1 MLSRGSVAVQ
11 SALHDFV
18 FNRLFDGTNLR
29 TEDKSWPKITIVTP
43 SFNQGAYLEQTVLSV
58 LNQEYPNLEYIIMD
72 GGSTDDSL
80 KIIRRYEQYLSYW
93 DSNPD
98 GGQSAALAAGFRRAT
113 GEILAWINSDDV
125 YLPGVLQRVGQLFRS
140 DEQIDIC
147 YGNMNLLDK
156 HGCIVA
162 ERRVVDYSTTLLR
175 LGFRYG
181 GLGIYQPASF
191 WRRNLYEKVG
201 GLNPSL
207 FFCMDNDLFIRF
219 VMGGAN
225 FKFINAPLYG
235 FRIHPASKTGLHQ
248 NIAELEFK
256 ALIEK
261 YDLDWTSFKS
271 RCIRTAIRF
280 YRAWKHCLG
289 GDGLY
294 LAKRLLPNPLN
305 SVP

>member
-1 MLSRGSVAVQ
+1 MAIQ
-11 SALHDFV
+11 IKLHDFV
-18 FNRLFDGTNLR
+18 RHRQFDGTILR
-29 TEDKSWPKITIVTP
+29 RDDSSWPRITIVTP
-43 SFNQGAYLEQTVLSV
+43 SFNQGSYLEQTVLSV
-58 LNQEYPNLEYIIMD
+58 LNQEYPNFEYIIMD
-72 GGSTDDSL
+72 GGSTDDSV

-98 GGQSAALAAGFRRAT
+98 GGQSAAVAAGFRRAT

-125 YLPGVLQRVGQLFRS
+125 YLPGVLRRVGQFFRS
-140 DEQIDIC
+140 DNRLDVC
-147 YGNMNLLDK
+147 YGNMHVLDK
-156 HGCIVA
+156 EGKTVA
-162 ERRVVDYSTTLLR
+162 ERRVVNYSSNLLR

-219 VMGGAN
+219 VMSGAN
-225 FKFINAPLYG
+225 FKFIQAPLYG
-235 FRIHPASKTGLHQ
+235 FRAHPKSKTSMRQ

-261 YDLDWTSFKS
+261 YDLDWTSFRA

-280 YRAWKHCLG
+280 YRGWKHCLG
-289 GDGLY
+289 GEGLY

-305 SVP
+305 LVP